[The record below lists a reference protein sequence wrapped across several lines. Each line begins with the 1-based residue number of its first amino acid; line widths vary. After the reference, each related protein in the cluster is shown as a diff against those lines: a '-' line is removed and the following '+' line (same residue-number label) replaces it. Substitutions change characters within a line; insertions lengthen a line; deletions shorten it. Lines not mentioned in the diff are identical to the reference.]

1 MTARRS
7 ALVALSALLLLPALL
22 PSAAAL
28 AEVRV
33 PLPHAPATSIE
44 ASLAVLHVKLDRLV
58 EDAAVARTD
67 IAWLKWG
74 VRLLFAAVAGVG
86 GVAAHA
92 AM

>member
-1 MTARRS
+1 METTQTLQGQEERPF
-7 ALVALSALLLLPALL
+7 AL
-22 PSAAAL
+22 
-28 AEVRV
+28 E
-33 PLPHAPATSIE
+33 HDGGIE
-44 ASLAVLHVKLDRLV
+44 ASLAVLHTKLDRLV

-74 VRLLFAAVAGVG
+74 MRLLFAAVLGVG